1 MSGEASA
8 TRLVLV
14 VDDDEIVRRVVRAML
29 EADDFQVVEARDGAE
44 AIERV
49 AADHPMVVVLDVMM
63 SGLDGIEVCRRVH
76 DGTRVLML
84 TAKDDAGTKAA
95 SRDAGAH
102 GFIAKPFSSVELL
115 DRVEALVNGATVD
128 HG

>member
-1 MSGEASA
+1 MSQRGGA

-14 VDDDEIVRRVVRAML
+14 VDDDDIVRRVVRAML
-29 EADDFQVVEARDGAE
+29 EADDFQVLEARDGAE
-44 AIERV
+44 ALERV

-63 SGLDGIEVCRRVH
+63 PGVDGVEVCRQVH

-84 TAKDDAGTKAA
+84 TAKDDAGTEAA
-95 SRDAGAH
+95 SRAAGAH
-102 GFIAKPFSSVELL
+102 GFLAKPFSSVELL
-115 DRVEALVNGATVD
+115 DRVEALVNGDKVD